1 MGDVRSMSQY
11 EDIPRSIESKI
22 PELDQHVDNIENRIS
37 WVESKVRE
45 FKRYDDEIKEIKVVS
60 LEFKDKCE
68 RGVAAVNRLLE
79 EKFEINLKQPTESGF
94 VFIMAKWGVK
104 D

>member
-1 MGDVRSMSQY
+1 MGVVDSMSEY
-11 EDIPRSIESKI
+11 DDFSRSVESKI
-22 PELDQHVDNIENRIS
+22 PELDQHVDNIENRMGWI
-37 WVESKVRE
+37 EEKVRE
-45 FKRYDDEIKEIKVVS
+45 LKRNDDEIKEIKVIS

-94 VFIMAKWGVK
+94 VFIMAKWGLK
-104 D
+104 E

>member
-1 MGDVRSMSQY
+1 MGVVDSMSEY
-11 EDIPRSIESKI
+11 DDFPRSVESKI
-22 PELDQHVDNIENRIS
+22 PELDQHVDNIENRIR

-45 FKRYDDEIKEIKVVS
+45 FKRYDDEIKEIKVIS

>member
-1 MGDVRSMSQY
+1 MGVVHSMSEY
-11 EDIPRSIESKI
+11 EDYPRSIESKI
-22 PELDQHVDNIENRIS
+22 PELDQHVDNIENRIR

-45 FKRYDDEIKEIKVVS
+45 LNRVDDEIKEIKVAS

-79 EKFEINLKQPTESGF
+79 EKFEITLKQPTESGF

>member
-1 MGDVRSMSQY
+1 MSEY
-11 EDIPRSIESKI
+11 DDFPRSVESKI
-22 PELDQHVDNIENRIS
+22 PELDQHVVNMENRIR

-45 FKRYDDEIKEIKVVS
+45 FKRYDDEIKEIKVIS

-94 VFIMAKWGVK
+94 VFIMAKWGLK
-104 D
+104 E